1 MTRLVAEGIGV
12 RIDGAAIVTGAALSA
27 SAGELVGL
35 IGPNGA
41 GKTTLL
47 RAVAGLAP
55 HDGAVRLDG
64 RPASALSR
72 RAFARAVAYLPQGHG
87 VHWPLTVRR
96 LVALGRLPHLLPWQR
111 PGPADATAIDGAMA
125 RTDIAHLGG
134 RNVQTL
140 SGGERARVLLAR
152 VLAVEAPVL
161 LADEPIAALDPY
173 HQLHV
178 MALLRATADA
188 GAAIVAVLHDLTL
201 AARYC
206 DRLVLMNAGRV
217 VAEGDAATVLDE
229 TNLRAAYRLAALY
242 GEHEGSPY
250 VLPWRRLPSEGPDG
264 GAT

>member
-1 MTRLVAEGIGV
+1 MTRLTADGINV
-12 RIDGAAIVTGAALSA
+12 RIDGAEIVAGASLAA
-27 SAGELVGL
+27 AAGELVGL

-55 HDGAVRLDG
+55 CDGTVLLDG
-64 RPASALSR
+64 RPAAALDR
-72 RAFARAVAYLPQGHG
+72 RAFARALAYLPQGHD
-87 VHWPLTVRR
+87 VHWPLTARR
-96 LVALGRLPHLLPWQR
+96 LVALGRLPHLAPWQR
-111 PGPADATAIDGAMA
+111 PGPADAAAIDRAMA

-152 VLAVEAPVL
+152 ALAVEAPLL

-201 AARYC
+201 AARHC
-206 DRLVLMNAGRV
+206 DRLVLMHEGRV
-217 VAEGDAATVLDE
+217 LAEGDPAAVLDDG
-229 TNLRAAYRLAALY
+229 NLRAAYRLAALR
-242 GEHEGSPY
+242 GTHEGSSF
-250 VLPWRRLPSEGPDG
+250 VLPWRRLPEC
-264 GAT
+264 